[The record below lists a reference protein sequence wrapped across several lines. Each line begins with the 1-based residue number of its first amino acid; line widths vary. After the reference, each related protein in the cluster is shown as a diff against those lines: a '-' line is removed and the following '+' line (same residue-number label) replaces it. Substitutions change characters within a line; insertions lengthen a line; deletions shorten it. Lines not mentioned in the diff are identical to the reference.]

1 MINCYLGNKISQ
13 QLPYKRYEKLH
24 FLHTSLAVAYEIY
37 AKEQMKLC
45 FKVLSESSVYRC
57 LKERFRVRKK
67 IPFKDTQYADCV
79 NSSLPIDA
87 LIVTKIRGIKRQNT
101 DNVLNSLCPLG
112 EKEESFSGQKDHGIS
127 RRLEWDEKNT
137 GESEV
142 ITDHNHECIFRHCNK
157 CGPIS
162 MLQESIIKLNSDV
175 DWSKQ
180 VMWHQWQYILL
191 DNGDSDTKKK

>member
-1 MINCYLGNKISQ
+1 
-13 QLPYKRYEKLH
+13 
-24 FLHTSLAVAYEIY
+24 
-37 AKEQMKLC
+37 MKG
-45 FKVLSESSVYRC
+45 
-57 LKERFRVRKK
+57 RFHVRKK
-67 IPFKDTQYADCV
+67 IPFKDTQSADCV
-79 NSSLPIDA
+79 NSSLLVDA
-87 LIVTKIRGIKRQNT
+87 LIVAKIRGIKRQ
-101 DNVLNSLCPLG
+101 NVLNSLCPLG

-142 ITDHNHECIFRHCNK
+142 ITDHNHDCIFRHCNK
-157 CGPIS
+157 CGPIN

-191 DNGDSDTKKK
+191 DNGDSNTKKK

>member
-1 MINCYLGNKISQ
+1 MSLG
-13 QLPYKRYEKLH
+13 
-24 FLHTSLAVAYEIY
+24 
-37 AKEQMKLC
+37 
-45 FKVLSESSVYRC
+45 
-57 LKERFRVRKK
+57 RKK
-67 IPFKDTQYADCV
+67 
-79 NSSLPIDA
+79 
-87 LIVTKIRGIKRQNT
+87 
-101 DNVLNSLCPLG
+101 
-112 EKEESFSGQKDHGIS
+112 ESFSGQKDHGIS

-157 CGPIS
+157 CGPIN

-191 DNGDSDTKKK
+191 DNWDNDTKKK

>member
-1 MINCYLGNKISQ
+1 MKYHSNFPTRGK
-13 QLPYKRYEKLH
+13 KKLH
-24 FLHTSLAVAYEIY
+24 FLHTSLAVAYEMY
-37 AKEQMKLC
+37 AKEQMKLG

-57 LKERFRVRKK
+57 LKGRFCVRKK
-67 IPFKDTQYADCV
+67 IPFKDTQCA
-79 NSSLPIDA
+79 NSLLVDA
-87 LIVTKIRGIKRQNT
+87 LIVAKIRGIKRQNT

-142 ITDHNHECIFRHCNK
+142 ITDHNRDCIFRHCNK
-157 CGPIS
+157 CGPIN

-180 VMWHQWQYILL
+180 VMWHQ
-191 DNGDSDTKKK
+191 